1 MAQQGGHRP
10 QRTNTQAKP
19 VSGPGALSQRT
30 DMTPR
35 DQVPSNPSI
44 YGDRKKMQGEISG
57 MVQAQPRPAPR
68 QNITGL
74 FSPTERP
81 GEPVTSGNPM
91 GPGAGPEG
99 LNLPNRSFNVTQV
112 LSRLAQSDPT
122 GEIEMILQDLN
133 DRGIV

>member
-1 MAQQGGHRP
+1 MAKQGGNRP

-30 DMTPR
+30 DMMTA
-35 DQVPSNPSI
+35 SNPNV
-44 YGDRKKMQGEISG
+44 YGDRKSIEATMSG
-57 MVQAQPRPAPR
+57 APMAKQAAVPR

-74 FSPTERP
+74 FAPTERP
-81 GEPVTSGNPM
+81 TEPVTSGNPM

-133 DRGIV
+133 NRGIV